1 MLDYFSSLDLFGWL
15 EIAAVII
22 GLAYV
27 VLEVLK
33 SDAMWALCIVSSLM
47 NIAVYLHNAFPA
59 MALLQVYYIVTSVYG
74 IIQWRRLDTMG
85 HPSGG
90 QPQGEETLRIVRPS
104 KKVILISLAAA
115 VALTALLWPVCNQID
130 HAAGAE
136 PYRGQVLL
144 DTSMAV
150 LSMVAMY
157 WVSRSYPENWYLWIL
172 INLVSVAMFL
182 FGGLY
187 WMAALYGCYLV
198 TAFIGLR
205 HWKRNGV
212 YIDEK
217 EIK

>member
-1 MLDYFSSLDLFGWL
+1 MAEYFSSLDFFGWL
-15 EIAAVII
+15 EIAAVFV

-33 SDAMWALCIVSSLM
+33 SNAMWTLCIVSALM
-47 NIAVYLHNAFPA
+47 NIAVYLHNAFSA

-74 IIQWRRLDTMG
+74 IVQWRKLNSLEKSSDG
-85 HPSGG
+85 SSA
-90 QPQGEETLRIVRPS
+90 GEETLRIVRPS
-104 KKVILISLAAA
+104 RKVILISLAVA
-115 VALTALLWPVCNQID
+115 VALTALLWPVFNRID
-130 HAAGAE
+130 HASGAE
-136 PYRGQVLL
+136 PYPGQVLL

-150 LSMVAMY
+150 LSMIAMY
-157 WVSRSYPENWYLWIL
+157 WVSRSYLENWYLWIL
-172 INLVSVAMFL
+172 INAVSVAMFL

-205 HWKRNGV
+205 HWRRSGV
-212 YIDEK
+212 YFDEK